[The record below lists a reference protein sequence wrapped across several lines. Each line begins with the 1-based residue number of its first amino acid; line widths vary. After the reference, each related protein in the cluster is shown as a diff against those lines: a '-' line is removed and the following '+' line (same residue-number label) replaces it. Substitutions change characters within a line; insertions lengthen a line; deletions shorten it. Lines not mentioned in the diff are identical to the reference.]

1 MNALIIN
8 SISIPFED
16 SINALALE
24 HKSAM
29 VDAYTKMK
37 PDSFKSQLQAIL
49 TTYY

>member
-1 MNALIIN
+1 MNALIII

-24 HKSAM
+24 HESAM

-37 PDSFKSQLQAIL
+37 PDSFKSQ
-49 TTYY
+49 